1 MSHFSPSPLAD
12 DKFLKMLREQLAF
25 GSFGGR
31 ASVVHWAWVLGCG
44 LVVRKA
50 TSGGEQPSGKR
61 GFGGEQVFQAEG
73 TV

>member
-31 ASVVHWAWVLGCG
+31 ASVVHWAWGLGCG
-44 LVVRKA
+44 F
-50 TSGGEQPSGKR
+50 GKTANQ
-61 GFGGEQVFQAEG
+61 G
-73 TV
+73 

>member
-1 MSHFSPSPLAD
+1 MERSGQQQSRRSQ
-12 DKFLKMLREQLAF
+12 R
-25 GSFGGR
+25 
-31 ASVVHWAWVLGCG
+31 AWVLGCG